1 MRGLC
6 RRMTVLFWA
15 LAAVAAAISPVFMGD
30 IRILISCGLLSAVLF
45 LWSRLFM
52 RAFQRELLDFTDGI
66 CAQMDR
72 MMDGPA
78 GGETGGGERGGAGR
92 TGTESA
98 VAQESLFGKILQKLE
113 RLV

>member
-15 LAAVAAAISPVFMGD
+15 LAAVAAAISLVFMED

-52 RAFQRELLDFTDGI
+52 RAFQRELLDFTDGKLPSTST
-66 CAQMDR
+66 R
-72 MMDGPA
+72 ELPSK
-78 GGETGGGERGGAGR
+78 TGG
-92 TGTESA
+92 
-98 VAQESLFGKILQKLE
+98 IL
-113 RLV
+113 